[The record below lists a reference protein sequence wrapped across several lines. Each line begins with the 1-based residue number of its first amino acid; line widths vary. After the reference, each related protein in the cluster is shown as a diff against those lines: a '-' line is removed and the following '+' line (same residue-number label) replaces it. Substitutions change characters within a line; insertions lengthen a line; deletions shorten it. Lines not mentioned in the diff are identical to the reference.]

1 MPRRS
6 RIDKVKEWIDAAG
19 RVVVLT
25 GAGIST
31 DSGIPDFRGPKGR
44 WTIDPNAEARATL
57 QDYLA
62 DPALRAAAWQAQL
75 ANPAW
80 GARPNNGHLALV
92 TLEQRDKLHALIT
105 QNVDELHQMAGNSP
119 DRVIEVHGSIRRVMC
134 WGCGRRAPMSAV
146 LERVRA
152 GDADPHCEDC
162 GGILKS
168 DTIAFGQEIEP
179 DLILRAM
186 NAASDADVLLA
197 VGSTLQVYPV
207 AAVVPMAKEA
217 GARVVIVNNQR
228 TPLDE
233 LADAVLRRP
242 IGEVLPVICAE

>member
-6 RIDKVKEWIDAAG
+6 RIDKVKGWIAQAD

-31 DSGIPDFRGPKGR
+31 DSGIPDFRGPKGL
-44 WTIDPNAEARATL
+44 WTTDPKAEARATL
-57 QDYLA
+57 QNQLA
-62 DPALRAAAWQAQL
+62 DPALRAAAWRARL
-75 ANPAW
+75 EHPAW
-80 GARPNNGHLALV
+80 TAHPNRGHLALV
-92 TLEQRDKLHALIT
+92 TLEHRDKLHTLIT

-119 DRVIEVHGSIRRVMC
+119 EKVIEVHGSMRRVMC
-134 WGCGRRAPMSAV
+134 WGCGRRTPMQAA
-146 LERVRA
+146 LERVHA
-152 GDADPHCEDC
+152 GEADPHCESC
-162 GGILKS
+162 GGILES
-168 DTIAFGQEIEP
+168 DTIAFGQAIEP
-179 DLILRAM
+179 DLIMRAM
-186 NAASDADVLLA
+186 SAASDADLLLA

-217 GARVVIVNNQR
+217 GARVVIVNNQP

-233 LADAVLRRP
+233 LADLVLRRP